1 MTGPPPH
8 ELRCIDTTTS
18 PRRDAMKKLFM
29 LAGLVAVIFGVRKL
43 MSGHHDEINDFGD
56 NGYVAQ
62 A

>member
-1 MTGPPPH
+1 
-8 ELRCIDTTTS
+8 
-18 PRRDAMKKLFM
+18 MKKLFM

-43 MSGHHDEINDFGD
+43 MSGSNDDVAEFGD